1 MLTSF
6 AVWIR
11 PVRVF
16 LEKGL
21 YVISAFTNFHGSP
34 ISSSINVSQF
44 IFHISLFDVV
54 APPPSS
60 NFLASTATLL
70 PPPPPPLRRGLR
82 SFSLT
87 PPAITALLI
96 SEAPFEHLQDI
107 EDYSG
112 FVALSKLFLLSKLAN
127 LKVHY
132 MSATSFFLLVTLSF
146 RYKGWLIRD
155 EIWA

>member
-70 PPPPPPLRRGLR
+70 PPPLRRGLR

-132 MSATSFFLLVTLSF
+132 YMSATSFFLLVIPAWS
-146 RYKGWLIRD
+146 R
-155 EIWA
+155 